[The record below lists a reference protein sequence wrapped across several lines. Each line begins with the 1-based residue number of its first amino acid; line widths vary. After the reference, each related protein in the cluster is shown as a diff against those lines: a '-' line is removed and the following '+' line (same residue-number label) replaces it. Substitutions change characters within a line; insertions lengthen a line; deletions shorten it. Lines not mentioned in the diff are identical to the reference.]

1 MGTAKHRLWF
11 QLRGLHER
19 ARAARRAQGLP
30 DSQAAMERELR
41 ARGPAAARGFS
52 GKRIS
57 DWVPAEASRLAIPQ
71 ARNDD
76 RVVALA
82 GLLAEWAGEAAPG
95 RGLRDLLDEA
105 REEQA
110 RERTREERGDGGAQ
124 PPTRDHPTVRDVTPW
139 HLEVRRAQ
147 HPGAPDPTTAPLTPY
162 LIRDHDHAL
171 RAHLK
176 SALHGGTSV
185 LGVLTGDSSTGKT
198 RALYEAV
205 LDVAPDHRLL
215 RPTTARALLAQ
226 LADGEIGD
234 GCVLW
239 LNELQR
245 ILHDREGGDAASE
258 LAAVLQGRAGIVAVA
273 ALWEDPYWRDFT
285 AQGRPGDPSRHT
297 RTLLTGPHARRFRVP
312 RTLTDTERARWRQ
325 LALDHGDFRLHTAGR
340 AGAADGQVVQHLSG
354 GPEMLAD
361 YRSGPGGHFTPREHA
376 LVTAALDT
384 RRLGHQTPPS
394 APLLAAAADGTLAPY
409 DRAPTVDW
417 AGPELDALAGGV
429 RGDGARRTLVPL
441 SAVREFAG
449 APPRYEPADYLV
461 QHAGPAHRSPAGSSA
476 LWEALVR
483 HTADLEDLHRLQG
496 AAWRRGL
503 IGYALR
509 LDRRAALAGAP
520 DACTRVVER
529 MAGHPDA
536 AQAAAWAAAAHRDPS
551 YGDATAR
558 LLAALHRSG
567 FPAAVATLARR
578 TVAATDPTDVR
589 ALAELTRLLA
599 GYGVPDEVV
608 APLIDSLVAQVDR
621 VDPDAVIWV
630 LRELADSP
638 AHRAVE
644 PLAHHAATHATLT
657 NGRNTAH
664 SWRLGQLLR
673 VLKEVGA
680 SDALDTLV
688 ARVVASAEHGL
699 PDELPGLIDVLQR
712 VGAEHAARTL
722 LAQNP
727 AARIGLTEADV
738 VLRLLHVLREAGDDD
753 GVRTLLDRSPARHVD
768 VVGRPDLYDI
778 GATLCLLLTELQN
791 LGAEAEFALL
801 AERVAAGVDVQGPD
815 EVAAFLDLFHTA
827 GRADCA
833 RRLLARAPMS
843 GIDYYDPAELRPLLD
858 VLLGT
863 GATAEFDGL
872 AACVAHDV
880 EITNPDFVDEVVQ
893 VLWEAGEDR
902 GIAPLMERAL
912 AHRPCE
918 EMVFLAGSLRR
929 AGAAEAGARLA
940 RHIAEHVENPDV
952 NTMDLVLWALLRA
965 DAPDAVRV
973 LLGRG
978 HLDRLDVTDH
988 KDWYTPADLIE
999 TLCELGEPEA
1009 AASIAEQAVATI
1021 ELTDTHVGQLVATL
1035 TAHDLTGPRGD
1046 LVRRAATGAALTHM
1060 NSVARL
1066 IEAFL
1071 AAGETEAVDVLLRRD
1086 PLAYVDRGGATDSCH
1101 LALVTALRKAGS
1113 PRADEFARWSRLA
1126 GRLPDDPRL
1135 PYGSDLDGDPAAPWT
1150 WDHIVVAD
1158 RHLT

>member
-11 QLRGLHER
+11 QLRELYER
-19 ARAARRAQGLP
+19 ASAARRAQGL
-30 DSQAAMERELR
+30 SYGQAAMERELR
-41 ARGPAAARGFS
+41 ARDPAGARGFS

-57 DWVPAEASRLAIPQ
+57 EWVPAEASRQVIPQ

-82 GLLAEWAGEAAPG
+82 RLLAEWAGEPAPG

-110 RERTREERGDGGAQ
+110 RERMRERGDGGAQ
-124 PPTRDHPTVRDVTPW
+124 RSFRDHPTVRDVTPW

-147 HPGAPDPTTAPLTPY
+147 YPGAPDPSAAPLTPY

-171 RAHLK
+171 RGHLK

-205 LDVAPDHRLL
+205 LDVAPDHRLV

-245 ILHDREGGDAASE
+245 ILHDREGDDAAAE
-258 LAAVLQGRAGIVAVA
+258 LAAALHERAGIVAVA
-273 ALWEDPYWRDFT
+273 ALWEDPYWREFT
-285 AQGRPGDPSRHT
+285 AQGRIGDPSRHT

-312 RTLTDTERARWRQ
+312 RTLTVAERARWRE
-325 LALDHGDFRLHTAGR
+325 LALDHQDVRLHSAGR
-340 AGAADGQVVQHLSG
+340 AGAEDGQVVQHLSG
-354 GPEMLAD
+354 GLELLAD

-376 LVTAALDT
+376 LVTAALDA
-384 RRLGHQTPPS
+384 RRLGHQAPLS

-409 DRAPTVDW
+409 DRASAADW
-417 AGPELDALAGGV
+417 AGPELDALTGGV

-441 SAVREFAG
+441 STVREFAG

-461 QHAGPAHRSPAGSSA
+461 QHAAPAHPSPAGSAA

-483 HTADLEDLHRLQG
+483 HTPDLEDLHRLQG
-496 AAWRRGL
+496 ATWRRGL
-503 IGYALR
+503 IAYALR
-509 LDRRAALAGAP
+509 LDRRAALAGAA

-536 AQAAAWAAAAHRDPS
+536 AQAAAWAATAHRDPS

-558 LLAALHRSG
+558 LLTALHRSG
-567 FPAAVATLARR
+567 SPAAVATLARR
-578 TVAATDPTDVR
+578 TVAATDPADVR

-599 GYGVPDEVV
+599 GYGVPDDVV

-638 AHRAVE
+638 AQRAVE

-657 NGRNTAH
+657 NGWNTAH

-688 ARVVASAEHGL
+688 ARVVASAEQIQSH
-699 PDELPGLIDVLQR
+699 ELPWLIDVLQQT
-712 VGAEHAARTL
+712 GAERAARTL
-722 LAQNP
+722 LARNP
-727 AARIGLTEADV
+727 AAGMGLTEADV

-768 VVGRPDLYDI
+768 VVGRPDLHDV
-778 GATLCLLLTELQN
+778 GTLLCRLLTELQG

-801 AERVAAGVDVQGPD
+801 AERVAAGADVEGPD
-815 EVAAFLDLFHTA
+815 EVAAFLDLFHTV
-827 GRADCA
+827 GRTDCA

-863 GATAEFDGL
+863 GATAEFDAL

-893 VLWEAGEDR
+893 VMWAAGEDR

-918 EMVFLAGSLRR
+918 EMVFLAGSLHR
-929 AGAAEAGARLA
+929 AGAADAGTRLA

-952 NTMDLVLWALLRA
+952 NTMDLVLWTLLRA

-978 HLDRLDVTDH
+978 LLDRLDVTDH

-999 TLCELGEPEA
+999 TLCELGETEA

-1021 ELTDTHVGQLVATL
+1021 ELTATHDVGQLIATL

-1086 PLAYVDRGGATDSCH
+1086 PLAHVDRGGATDSCH

-1113 PRADEFARWSRLA
+1113 PRADEFARWSRAA
-1126 GRLPDDPRL
+1126 GHLPDEPRP

-1150 WDHIVVAD
+1150 WDHIVAAD